1 MTIQPE
7 DILKLDEIL
16 KPCVALTSLSLT
28 LSTAE
33 RYDGLGQRL
42 ANDLTLLI
50 GHHPTLKRLVLNNF
64 ENRLDGHWDIC
75 HLPISL
81 ETLVLKDSLL
91 TCVDLEHWTDSST
104 ISHIQDLTIS
114 NFFLSIWPS
123 EIEGYLKFVE
133 SQAETLVS
141 LHINLSRCEYQPTVD
156 RLKRMAERLAKFNKL
171 QRFTYHEK
179 NVDDILVILRDVLPL
194 IESLKSYDL
203 RSDSC
208 LFRHDRD
215 FLQSLQLAMKKI
227 CIGRKGLL
235 DFATVIFY
243 VCREFQDGIFIGEYD
258 DLLEVMGYQC
268 HSPDD
273 YDCEHDIDED
283 FQDGIPIGEYE
294 RLCEV
299 LGYQCQLPDDYDC
312 EHVMEDLPISE
323 YEEVCEVVGNQ
334 CHLPDDYDCE
344 HDMDDSSISVYK
356 AAFILANMNTYCE
369 VVGYQCHLPADD
381 DCDMDVDVV
390 CDQ

>member
-156 RLKRMAERLAKFNKL
+156 SLKRMAKRLAKFNKL
-171 QRFTYHEK
+171 ERFTYHER
-179 NVDDILVILRDVLPL
+179 NVHDILVILRDVLPL

-208 LFRHDRD
+208 LFRHDTRD
-215 FLQSLQLAMKKI
+215 SLQSLQLAMKKI
-227 CIGRKGLL
+227 CIGRQGLL
-235 DFATVIFY
+235 DFATVNFY
-243 VCREFQDGIFIGEYD
+243 VCREFQDGIFIGEYE

-273 YDCEHDIDED
+273 EYDMDED
-283 FQDGIPIGEYE
+283 FEDEIPIEYE
-294 RLCEV
+294 DLCE
-299 LGYQCQLPDDYDC
+299 
-312 EHVMEDLPISE
+312 M
-323 YEEVCEVVGNQ
+323 VGFQ
-334 CHLPDDYDCE
+334 CHMPDDYDCE
-344 HDMDDSSISVYK
+344 HDMDDSPIDEYE
-356 AAFILANMNTYCE
+356 AALILANMKTL
-369 VVGYQCHLPADD
+369 VG
-381 DCDMDVDVV
+381 
-390 CDQ
+390 

>member
-1 MTIQPE
+1 MTIQPK

-16 KPCVALTSLSLT
+16 KPCVELTSLSLT

-33 RYDGLGQRL
+33 LCDALGQRV

-50 GHHPTLKRLVLNNF
+50 GHHPTLKRLVLHNF
-64 ENRLDGHWDIC
+64 KDLLVGHWDIYR
-75 HLPISL
+75 LPISL
-81 ETLVLKDSLL
+81 ETLELKDSIL
-91 TCVDLEHWTDSST
+91 TFVDLEHGTDAST

-114 NFFLSIWPS
+114 NFFLSIRPS

-141 LHINLSRCEYQPTVD
+141 LRINLSRNEYQPTVD
-156 RLKRMAERLAKFNKL
+156 RLKRMAKRLAKFNKF
-171 QRFTYHEK
+171 QRFTYHVK
-179 NVDDILVILRDVLPL
+179 NVHDILEILLDVLPL
-194 IESLKSYDL
+194 IESLNSYDL

-208 LFRHDRD
+208 LFKHGRD

-243 VCREFQDGIFIGEYD
+243 ACQEFQDGIFIGEYD

-283 FQDGIPIGEYE
+283 FQD
-294 RLCEV
+294 
-299 LGYQCQLPDDYDC
+299 D
-312 EHVMEDLPISE
+312 
-323 YEEVCEVVGNQ
+323 
-334 CHLPDDYDCE
+334 
-344 HDMDDSSISVYK
+344 
-356 AAFILANMNTYCE
+356 IL
-369 VVGYQCHLPADD
+369 
-381 DCDMDVDVV
+381 
-390 CDQ
+390 